1 MPAPTDTLALVCEH
15 LADDLASLQLRRWP
29 LPALGPADVRVA
41 MAAVALNFPDL
52 LMTRGLYQF
61 KPPVPYIPGMEGT
74 GVVVEAGPHSG
85 WQVGDRVGLGG
96 KHGLLAEQVV
106 VPGASLRALPAGLP
120 LDAAAAVMVTG
131 LTAWVA
137 LARIGRLHRGET
149 LLVHG
154 ARGGVGQACVQI
166 GLHLGARVIATATQ
180 PERLADLVPL
190 GVQVLPSTGFR
201 TAVLEATGGRGAD
214 VVADPVGGDVF
225 DESARCT
232 AFGGP
237 AAGAGLCQWP
247 HRQHRQQPA
256 ADQGLQR
263 GGRARR
269 RVRPALPHPPCRTP
283 GRGAPPGRDRRAAAF
298 DRRAVPAG
306 AGQGSAGGDGPARGD
321 GEDRCDDRKLM
332 GLGSLGLIAVVWFC
346 TIAPGREGLL
356 CSMSPVLHAASGA

>member
-1 MPAPTDTLALVCEH
+1 MPQPTDTLALVCEH
-15 LADDLASLQLRRWP
+15 LADELASLQLRRWS
-29 LPALGPADVRVA
+29 LPPMGPADVRVA

-61 KPPVPYIPGMEGT
+61 KPPLPYIPGMEGS
-74 GVVVEAGPHSG
+74 GVVLDAGPASG
-85 WQVGDRVGLGG
+85 WRVGDRVGLGG

-106 VPGASLRALPAGLP
+106 VPGASLRALPAGLA

-137 LARIGRLHRGET
+137 LARIGRLQRGET

-201 TAVLEATGGRGAD
+201 AAVLEATAGRGAD

-225 DESARCT
+225 DESSRCT
-232 AFGGP
+232 AFGGRLLVLGFASGRIASIDTNRP
-237 AAGAGLCQWP
+237 LIKGFSVVGVRAGEYGRHFPDHHREHLAAVHRLAEVGVLRPTIGARFPLAEAK
-247 HRQHRQQPA
+247 A
-256 ADQGLQR
+256 ALAAM
-263 GGRARR
+263 ARR
-269 RVRPALPHPPCRTP
+269 EVT
-283 GRGAPPGRDRRAAAF
+283 GKI
-298 DRRAVPAG
+298 VVMI
-306 AGQGSAGGDGPARGD
+306 GG
-321 GEDRCDDRKLM
+321 
-332 GLGSLGLIAVVWFC
+332 
-346 TIAPGREGLL
+346 
-356 CSMSPVLHAASGA
+356 

>member
-1 MPAPTDTLALVCEH
+1 MHTPTDTLALVCEH

-29 LPALGPADVRVA
+29 LPPLGPADVRVA

-74 GVVVEAGPHSG
+74 GVVLEAGPASG

-106 VPGASLRALPAGLP
+106 VPGASLRGLPAGLA

-137 LARIGRLHRGET
+137 LARIGRLQRGET

-166 GLHLGARVIATATQ
+166 GQHLGAKVIATATQ
-180 PERLADLVPL
+180 PERLADLAAQ
-190 GVQVLPSTGFR
+190 GVLVLPSSGFR
-201 TAVLEATGGRGAD
+201 AAVLEATGGRGAD

-225 DESARCT
+225 DESSRCT
-232 AFGGP
+232 AFGGRLLVLGFASGRIASIDTNRPLIKGFSVVGVRAGEYGRHFP
-237 AAGAGLCQWP
+237 AHHVEHLAAVHRLAETGVLRPSIGARFPLAEAK
-247 HRQHRQQPA
+247 A
-256 ADQGLQR
+256 ALAAM
-263 GGRARR
+263 ARR
-269 RVRPALPHPPCRTP
+269 EVTGKILVTI
-283 GRGAPPGRDRRAAAF
+283 GR
-298 DRRAVPAG
+298 
-306 AGQGSAGGDGPARGD
+306 
-321 GEDRCDDRKLM
+321 
-332 GLGSLGLIAVVWFC
+332 
-346 TIAPGREGLL
+346 
-356 CSMSPVLHAASGA
+356 

>member
-15 LADDLASLQLRRWP
+15 LADNLASLQLRRWP
-29 LPALGPADVRVA
+29 LPAVGPADVQVA
-41 MAAVALNFPDL
+41 VAAVALNFPDL

-61 KPPVPYIPGMEGT
+61 KPPVPYIPGMEGS
-74 GVVVEAGPHSG
+74 GVVVQAGATSG

-96 KHGLLAEQVV
+96 KHGLLAQQVV
-106 VPGASLRALPAGLP
+106 VPGASLRALPAGLA
-120 LDAAAAVMVTG
+120 LDEAAAVMVTG

-137 LARIGRLHRGET
+137 LARIGRLQRGET

-201 TAVLEATGGRGAD
+201 TAVLEATAGRGAD

-232 AFGGP
+232 AFGGRLLVLGFASGRIASIDSNRPLIKGFSVVGVRAGEYGKHFP
-237 AAGAGLCQWP
+237 AHHQEHLAAVHRLAEAGVL
-247 HRQHRQQPA
+247 RPA
-256 ADQGLQR
+256 IGARFPLTEAKAALAAM
-263 GGRARR
+263 ARR
-269 RVRPALPHPPCRTP
+269 EVT
-283 GRGAPPGRDRRAAAF
+283 GKI
-298 DRRAVPAG
+298 VVTI
-306 AGQGSAGGDGPARGD
+306 GG
-321 GEDRCDDRKLM
+321 
-332 GLGSLGLIAVVWFC
+332 
-346 TIAPGREGLL
+346 
-356 CSMSPVLHAASGA
+356 